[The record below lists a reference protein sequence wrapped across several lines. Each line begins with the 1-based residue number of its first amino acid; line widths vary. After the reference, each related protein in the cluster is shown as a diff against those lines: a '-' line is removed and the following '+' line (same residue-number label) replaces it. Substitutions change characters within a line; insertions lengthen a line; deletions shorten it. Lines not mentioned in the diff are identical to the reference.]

1 MKKQWRGVLSL
12 VTAAAVTVS
21 LAACGSS
28 AGTGDG
34 KGTGG
39 GSSVQSED
47 AAGEST
53 TGKDSA
59 ESGEPVTLR
68 FAWWGGDSRHEA
80 TLKAIGLYEEKHPN
94 VKIEGEYQGYD
105 GYYEKMMTTLSSGTA
120 PDIFQFS
127 RDWIADVQEAKH
139 YIADLSKLPVDLT
152 TLKKN
157 TIEKSGMYN
166 GEPVMFPCTVGGQ
179 VLYVNTD
186 FASRFGV
193 DMAKQYTWDE
203 LKELG
208 RKVHEQDPEAY
219 LMTADIDVL
228 NRLIAL
234 GYIAQQTGDS
244 LVNQET
250 YELNFT
256 EQQMASSLQ
265 NILDLYES
273 NTLEPFGEAAVFV
286 GQMDQNN
293 KWVNGKIGMLLDNT
307 GSCPKYEASTSSK
320 IDVMKIPVMENAVS
334 SGVDFSSNMGF
345 CINDNSKNKEE
356 AAKFLDFIQND
367 PEAIEILRTER
378 GYCPTDI
385 AEKTLEEKGLLNQTQ
400 KRAVALAQPDS
411 YTINTISGNTE
422 LETIRKDVIQEVIY
436 GDITPE
442 EGAKE
447 IVDQYKE
454 VLSSLKSEK

>member
-1 MKKQWRGVLSL
+1 MKKKWSGVLAM
-12 VTAAAVTVS
+12 VTAAAVTAS
-21 LAACGSS
+21 LAACGASTSTKETSGSS
-28 AGTGDG
+28 ES
-34 KGTGG
+34 
-39 GSSVQSED
+39 SSVQSEA
-47 AAGEST
+47 AAGST
-53 TGKDSA
+53 
-59 ESGEPVTLR
+59 EPVTLR

-80 TLKAIGLYEEKHPN
+80 TLKAIELYEKKYPN

-120 PDIFQFS
+120 PDLFQFS
-127 RDWIADVQEAKH
+127 RDWIADVQAAKH
-139 YIADLSKLPVDLT
+139 YIADLSTLPVDLT
-152 TLKKN
+152 TLKKD

-166 GEPVMFPCTVGGQ
+166 GEAVMFPCTVGGQ

-186 FASRFGV
+186 FASQFGV
-193 DMAKQYTWDE
+193 EMEKQYSWEE

-208 RKVHEQDPEAY
+208 KKIHEQDPDAY

-228 NRLIAL
+228 NRLIVL
-234 GYIAQQTGDS
+234 EYIAQQTGES

-265 NILDLYES
+265 NILDLYET

-307 GSCPKYEASTSSK
+307 GSSPKYEASISSK
-320 IDVMKIPVMENAVS
+320 IDVMNIPALENAVS

-345 CINDNSKNKEE
+345 CINDNSKYKEE
-356 AAKFLDFIQND
+356 TAKFLDFMQND
-367 PEAIEILRTER
+367 PEAIEILKTVR

-385 AEKTLEEKGLLNQTQ
+385 AEKTLEEKGLLNQIQ
-400 KRAVALAQPDS
+400 KKAVALSQPKS
-411 YTINTISGNTE
+411 YNINTISGNTE

-442 EGAKE
+442 EGAKS
-447 IVDQYKE
+447 IVDQYTE
-454 VLSSLKSEK
+454 VLSALKSEK

>member
-1 MKKQWRGVLSL
+1 MKKQWSGVLSL
-12 VTAAAVTVS
+12 FTAAVVTVS

-28 AGTGDG
+28 AGTGDTAGG
-34 KGTGG
+34 KDGD
-39 GSSVQSED
+39 SVQSETVS
-47 AAGEST
+47 GES
-53 TGKDSA
+53 A
-59 ESGEPVTLR
+59 EGSGEPVTLR

-80 TLKAIGLYEEKHPN
+80 TLKAIELYEGKHPN

-120 PDIFQFS
+120 PDLFQFS
-127 RDWIADVQEAKH
+127 RDWIADVQSAKH

-152 TLKKN
+152 TLKKD
-157 TIEKSGMYN
+157 TIEKSGMYD

-179 VLYVNTD
+179 VLYINVD
-186 FASRFGV
+186 FASAFGI
-193 DMAKQYTWDE
+193 DITKQYTWE
-203 LKELG
+203 EIKELG
-208 RKVHEQDPEAY
+208 RKIHEQDPESF

-228 NRLIAL
+228 NRLIVL
-234 GYIAQQTGDS
+234 SYIAQQTGES

-273 NTLEPFGEAAVFV
+273 NTMEPFGEAAVFV

-293 KWVNGKIGMLLDNT
+293 KWINGKIGMLLDNT
-307 GSCPKYEASTSSK
+307 GSATKYEASTTSE
-320 IDVMKIPVMENAVS
+320 IDVMKIPVIENAVS

-345 CINDNSKNKEE
+345 CINDNSKYREE

-367 PEAIEILRTER
+367 PEAIEILRTDR
-378 GYCPTDI
+378 GYCPTEI
-385 AEKTLEEKGLLNQTQ
+385 AEKTLEEKGLLNAMQ
-400 KRAVALAQPDS
+400 KKAVALCQPDS
-411 YTINTISGNTE
+411 YNINTISANTE

-442 EGAKE
+442 EGAKS
-447 IVDQYKE
+447 IVDQYTE
-454 VLSSLKSEK
+454 VISALKSEK